1 MKCFRL
7 RLLMVAL
14 CLLGVGALMCTVPV
28 GCTDAELCY
37 EQEHPHRGYVQF
49 SFDFGDTGLEKADS
63 MQVICNRVVGLWK
76 TAVAVSSTT
85 GEGHFVEHPSA
96 LVPST
101 EKMTQFPLPIGT
113 YKFVAINHD
122 TSELDY
128 SVVNTYL
135 EDETGMVLQEVD
147 MLYKTYLLGDD
158 DYRGLRPGWE
168 DNNNYGAKY
177 MQPDVMPL
185 YFDTITPTLI
195 ADKQLV
201 QCHFKPKAL
210 TENIDV
216 YLTIK
221 KKAVENPFTIDS
233 VQAEMAGIPISM
245 NLSTG
250 YMDITKTAKLPF
262 RMERYVDGVK
272 LEPQYD
278 SEGKMINSGDAPE
291 NTELL
296 CHGNIDCPGIIY
308 NADPEALDG
317 PGIMQLAIYLTI
329 ESKLPIYKRDENGY
343 IVYDDQGNMVIEGY
357 NIKKTAKMIQ
367 GKINLHYTVKEADL
381 LKYLD
386 GGRYVIKN
394 KDHAE
399 LHVNADVELNADE
412 IMSADKEGFDQWV
425 NGGSKDIEVDI

>member
-272 LEPQYD
+272 LEPQ
-278 SEGKMINSGDAPE
+278 
-291 NTELL
+291 
-296 CHGNIDCPGIIY
+296 
-308 NADPEALDG
+308 
-317 PGIMQLAIYLTI
+317 
-329 ESKLPIYKRDENGY
+329 
-343 IVYDDQGNMVIEGY
+343 
-357 NIKKTAKMIQ
+357 
-367 GKINLHYTVKEADL
+367 
-381 LKYLD
+381 
-386 GGRYVIKN
+386 
-394 KDHAE
+394 
-399 LHVNADVELNADE
+399 
-412 IMSADKEGFDQWV
+412 
-425 NGGSKDIEVDI
+425 